1 MFLQDSGSFQIVL
14 LKEALVA
21 KGNIARDVDKKLS
34 EWQDKAERYEASLD
48 SARSE
53 IDILK
58 EDHSS
63 TVAQAELLS
72 TEKEGL
78 ELQRQDILDE
88 VMEMYAEKDS
98 AINEALSTIESML
111 REKEMREEN
120 IESLKDRILK
130 HILHTAPPCQFM
142 PSLLTKTQLQE
153 LRGSLSEL
161 YSLGKFLSSL
171 ERGNHLEKTLMG

>member
-88 VMEMYAEKDS
+88 VMEMYAEKGS
-98 AINEALSTIESML
+98 AINEALYTIK
-111 REKEMREEN
+111 R
-120 IESLKDRILK
+120 K
-130 HILHTAPPCQFM
+130 H
-142 PSLLTKTQLQE
+142 
-153 LRGSLSEL
+153 
-161 YSLGKFLSSL
+161 Y
-171 ERGNHLEKTLMG
+171 

>member
-78 ELQRQDILDE
+78 ELLELQRQDILDE

-98 AINEALSTIESML
+98 AINEALSTIK
-111 REKEMREEN
+111 R
-120 IESLKDRILK
+120 K
-130 HILHTAPPCQFM
+130 H
-142 PSLLTKTQLQE
+142 
-153 LRGSLSEL
+153 
-161 YSLGKFLSSL
+161 Y
-171 ERGNHLEKTLMG
+171 